1 MDLLTRFVTAWLTT
15 ASVIAHTHMAF
26 AMVQVHDTII
36 EGAFYQ
42 NFFQWELDDT

>member
-15 ASVIAHTHMAF
+15 ASVIGHTHMAF
-26 AMVQVHDTII
+26 AMVQMHDAIL

>member
-1 MDLLTRFVTAWLTT
+1 
-15 ASVIAHTHMAF
+15 MAF